1 MYRLLSAGVIH
12 ADVNDQ
18 NVLVR
23 RDADTAAVTITGL
36 IDFGDAHC
44 APYVFDVAIAVTY
57 CMLQVKV
64 KVKFSH
70 TCYRALGPELIPV
83 YRQSVRR

>member
-23 RDADTAAVTITGL
+23 CDADTADVTITGL

-64 KVKFSH
+64 KVSH
-70 TCYRALGPELIPV
+70 TRYRALGPELIPV
-83 YRQSVRR
+83 YRQSALR